1 MTANIEPSRLLEL
14 HEAFDMFDD
23 EGTGSIPLNN
33 VPRLL
38 KSLGVTI
45 PEATL
50 GNLLYHF
57 AQTTILDGQKIQ
69 NQTIEPIPKR
79 KKVAQN
85 PNDDFGSC
93 FSTAD
98 PSSGPIFERDE
109 QGLPHPRLTG
119 RVKVEKVQIT
129 LKELLDLLGSQGTK
143 SEQQAEEE
151 EAVSRSAA
159 LREALALYDVQKN
172 GTVTVSDLRK
182 ALRTS
187 TEGSKGAMN
196 DADIDRII
204 DVADPEKTGFVN
216 YEDVVEQLFC

>member
-1 MTANIEPSRLLEL
+1 M
-14 HEAFDMFDD
+14 
-23 EGTGSIPLNN
+23 
-33 VPRLL
+33 
-38 KSLGVTI
+38 
-45 PEATL
+45 
-50 GNLLYHF
+50 
-57 AQTTILDGQKIQ
+57 
-69 NQTIEPIPKR
+69 
-79 KKVAQN
+79 
-85 PNDDFGSC
+85 
-93 FSTAD
+93 
-98 PSSGPIFERDE
+98 
-109 QGLPHPRLTG
+109 
-119 RVKVEKVQIT
+119 EKVQIT

-151 EAVSRSAA
+151 EAVSRSTA